1 MSTADVFNRLGQSY
15 IPRAAAFAFPDT
27 LSVMVETSIAGTG
40 GGRIKTVEAAN
51 ADWVGIPCK
60 YDPIQKFGWLKELA
74 EMPVGVQ
81 IYLVTLPVYHEGE
94 RVNLTINHKLKVA
107 ARGLEPEKIFKV
119 VQPPGD
125 KQGVVWEV
133 VATKDT

>member
-1 MSTADVFNRLGQSY
+1 MSLASMFNTLGQRV
-15 IPRAAAFAFPDT
+15 IPQITAAVFPDT

-40 GGRIKTVEAAN
+40 GGRIKTTEAAN
-51 ADWVGIPCK
+51 VSWVGIPCK
-60 YDPIQKFGWLKELA
+60 YEPIQKFGWLKEIA
-74 EMPVGVQ
+74 EMPVGTQ
-81 IYLVTLPVYHEGE
+81 IYLVTLPVYHNGS
-94 RVNLTINHKLKVA
+94 RVNLTINHKLQVA
-107 ARGLEPEKIFKV
+107 ARGLEPVKTFKV